1 MNIKID
7 SEIVKALAAFLPV
20 AVSSPAG
27 VACLTT
33 TPQDLVIT
41 APGGV
46 RVYCSRGGAGGVP
59 PSGPFVDCGSPS
71 DFSGH
76 LRAAAAS
83 GVGLRVF
90 VPEGPEG
97 PDSGDPRP
105 APVDSIGFL
114 AATFARALESVIP
127 HVYSGESR
135 DNLRRVFMANVKGV
149 PSLTAYNGPG
159 AACASLKR
167 HLSNP
172 MFTKTLPVEVAK
184 TVAKACA
191 TIAKT
196 RPGAYLE
203 VTPDFLLIAAESDF
217 LVQVALVPA
226 DPIRFEQ
233 VLVPAENAA
242 GPETKVKDPA
252 GVAKTLKQWAKV
264 NKLTAAGEGQRGARF
279 MASPEGLNLTAYG
292 SQALAAL
299 APLAISRDPDARGEL
314 HGFDI
319 ARLGA
324 TLTFPKG
331 AAVSTRVQSADVWQ
345 PLLVTAE
352 DADLTYT
359 RLLMPMRRR
368 D

>member
-1 MNIKID
+1 MNVTIHA
-7 SEIVKALAAFLPV
+7 ETVKALAAFLPSTV
-20 AVSSPAG
+20 LPGAVGSP
-27 VACLTT
+27 LTT
-33 TPQDLVIT
+33 TPEHLVIT

-46 RVYCSRGGAGGVP
+46 RVYYSRNRAP
-59 PSGPFVDCGSPS
+59 RPEGPCVDCNSPA
-71 DFSGH
+71 DFGGH

-90 VPEGPEG
+90 VPEGPGG

-127 HVYSGESR
+127 HVYSGKSR
-135 DNLRRVFMANVKGV
+135 DNLRRVFLSNVKGV

-159 AACASLKR
+159 AACASLNR
-167 HLSNP
+167 HLGNP

-196 RPGAYLE
+196 RPDAFLE
-203 VTPDFLLIAAESDF
+203 VTPDFLTIEAGSDF
-217 LVQVALVPA
+217 LVVVQLVPGN
-226 DPIRFEQ
+226 PIRFEQ
-233 VLVPAENAA
+233 VLTPAENAA

-252 GVAKTLKQWAKV
+252 AAVKALHQWAKV
-264 NKLTAAGEGQRGARF
+264 AKMTATCESQCGARF
-279 MASPEGLNLTAYG
+279 TASHDGLRLAPYG
-292 SQALAAL
+292 SQALEAL
-299 APLAISRDPDARGEL
+299 APLTISPDPDPRWEL

-331 AAVSTRVQSADVWQ
+331 AKVSVRVQDAEVLQ
-345 PLLVTAE
+345 PLIATAE
-352 DADLTYT
+352 DAELTHT